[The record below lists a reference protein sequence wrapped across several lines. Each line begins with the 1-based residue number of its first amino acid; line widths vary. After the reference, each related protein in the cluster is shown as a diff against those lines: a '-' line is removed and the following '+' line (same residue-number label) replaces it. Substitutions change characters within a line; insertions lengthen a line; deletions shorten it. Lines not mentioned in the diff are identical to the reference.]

1 MTAAGHNFVV
11 STGKGMV
18 KVQVAAVQFAQ
29 VFAGV
34 AAVGLIALAIAH
46 VLIAVVAV
54 ISVFSSEQSLGM
66 KVVWFLLIWSM
77 PLIGSVLWFL
87 VGRREQRA
95 QWNPAAS
102 LPRVP
107 RGASS
112 L

>member
-18 KVQVAAVQFAQ
+18 QVHVAAIQFAQ

-54 ISVFSSEQSLGM
+54 ISVVGSEQTLGM
-66 KVVWFLLIWSM
+66 KAVWFLLIWAM
-77 PLIGSVLWFL
+77 PLIGGVLWFL

-95 QWNPAAS
+95 RWNPAAS
-102 LPRVP
+102 TRNP
-107 RGASS
+107 
-112 L
+112 

>member
-1 MTAAGHNFVV
+1 
-11 STGKGMV
+11 MV
-18 KVQVAAVQFAQ
+18 TVHMAVVQFGQ

-54 ISVFSSEQSLGM
+54 LSVLSSGQSLGM
-66 KVVWFLLIWSM
+66 KVVWFLLIWAM

-95 QWNPAAS
+95 RWNPAMQ
-102 LPRVP
+102 
-107 RGASS
+107 
-112 L
+112 

>member
-1 MTAAGHNFVV
+1 MTGGGHNFAV
-11 STGKGMV
+11 STWKGMV
-18 KVQVAAVQFAQ
+18 QVHMAAVQFGQ

-54 ISVFSSEQSLGM
+54 ISVVGSRQSLGM
-66 KVVWFLLIWSM
+66 KAVWFLLIWSM

-95 QWNPAAS
+95 QWNPAVS
-102 LPRVP
+102 
-107 RGASS
+107 
-112 L
+112 

>member
-11 STGKGMV
+11 PTGKGMV
-18 KVQVAAVQFAQ
+18 QVSMAAIQFAQ

-54 ISVFSSEQSLGM
+54 ISVIGSRQSLGM
-66 KVVWFLLIWSM
+66 KVVWFLLIWAM

-95 QWNPAAS
+95 QWDPAES

-107 RGASS
+107 RGAGS

>member
-1 MTAAGHNFVV
+1 MTAADHNFVV

-18 KVQVAAVQFAQ
+18 KVNVAAVQFAQ

-34 AAVGLIALAIAH
+34 AVVGLVALAIAY

-54 ISVFSSEQSLGM
+54 LSVIASDQSLGM
-66 KVVWFLLIWSM
+66 KAVWFLLIWAM

-95 QWNPAAS
+95 RWNPAAS
-102 LPRVP
+102 TRNP
-107 RGASS
+107 AMQ
-112 L
+112 

>member
-1 MTAAGHNFVV
+1 MTGGGHNFLL

-18 KVQVAAVQFAQ
+18 KVHMAAMQFAQ

-54 ISVFSSEQSLGM
+54 LSVIGSRQSLGM
-66 KVVWFLLIWSM
+66 KVVWFLLIWAM

-95 QWNPAAS
+95 QWNPAMQ
-102 LPRVP
+102 
-107 RGASS
+107 
-112 L
+112 